1 MAVYIKN
8 LMESIKVVLEQMNL
22 ANSQDDIPM

>member
-8 LMESIKVVLEQMNL
+8 LMESIKVVLEQINL